1 MSLTFIEIDFD
12 GADAVEALPLIAEAY
27 AHGLEFH
34 KIVPE
39 SGYAQFTG
47 GLTGTLASTA
57 MLYLQ
62 AHCTENQRVY
72 GNHNGDSL

>member
-12 GADAVEALPLIAEAY
+12 GADAVEALPLIAEAF
-27 AHGLEFH
+27 AHDLEFH
-34 KIVPE
+34 KIVTE

-47 GLTGTLASTA
+47 SLTDRAASHA
-57 MLYLQ
+57 VECLQ

-72 GNHNGDSL
+72 GNQNGDSL